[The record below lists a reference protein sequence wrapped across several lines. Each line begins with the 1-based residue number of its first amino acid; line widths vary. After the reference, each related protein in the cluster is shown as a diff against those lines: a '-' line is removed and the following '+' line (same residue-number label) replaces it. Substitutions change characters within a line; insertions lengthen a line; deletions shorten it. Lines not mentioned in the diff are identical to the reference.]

1 MANLFMEAVRAYAR
15 VCKNGTPILFPDGEF
30 RNLSYCEPSESLSEI
45 GRKYVYLN
53 NSNGTLVKYNIK
65 NKQIVV

>member
-15 VCKNGTPILFPDGEF
+15 VCKNGTPFLCSNGEYH
-30 RNLSYCEPSESLSEI
+30 NLSYCEPSESLSEI

-53 NSNGTLVKYNIK
+53 NSNGTLVRYNIK
-65 NKQIVV
+65 SKQIVV